1 MVVVDDLN
9 EAGILALIISTAI
22 VILVVYMV
30 GKYYVA
36 PTLKLFSWSER
47 IILLAVAVG
56 IGILVI
62 FIQYRSVIH

>member
-1 MVVVDDLN
+1 MVDDLN

-30 GKYYVA
+30 GKYYVT

-47 IILLAVAVG
+47 IILLAVVIG

-62 FIQYRSVIH
+62 FIQYRSMIH